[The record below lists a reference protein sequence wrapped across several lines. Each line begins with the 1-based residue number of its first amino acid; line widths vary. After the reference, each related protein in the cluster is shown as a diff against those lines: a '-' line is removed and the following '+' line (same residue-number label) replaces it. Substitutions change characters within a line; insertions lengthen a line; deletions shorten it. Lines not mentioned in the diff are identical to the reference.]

1 MNPMRMKRKI
11 NIFRIISQSRLRI
24 RLFIYR
30 RIRKIKIGK
39 NTYISPKAYIDHHK
53 SFSVEIGEN
62 CYITR
67 DCIILDHTQEK
78 QGGPLKIWGEI
89 QYGKVKIG
97 NNVFIGVKSVIMP
110 GVTIGDN
117 VIIGAMSLVTK
128 DIPSDVVAFGQ
139 PARVIKNID
148 EVINMKNCEK
158 ANE

>member
-1 MNPMRMKRKI
+1 MISTDMKRRI

-30 RIRKIKIGK
+30 RIRKIRIGE

-53 SFSVEIGEN
+53 SFSVEIGDN

-78 QGGPLKIWGEI
+78 QGGPLKLWGEI
-89 QYGKVKIG
+89 EYGSVKIG
-97 NNVFIGVKSVIMP
+97 NNVFVGVKSVIMP

-128 DIPSDVVAFGQ
+128 DIPSDVIAFGQ
-139 PARVIKNID
+139 PAKVIRSNDKI
-148 EVINMKNCEK
+148 IRIKI
-158 ANE
+158 

>member
-1 MNPMRMKRKI
+1 MKRRI
-11 NIFRIISQSRLRI
+11 NIFRIISQARLGV

-30 RIRKIKIGK
+30 RVRKIRIGE

-53 SFSVEIGEN
+53 SYSVEIGDN

-78 QGGPLKIWGEI
+78 QGGPLKLWGEI
-89 QYGKVKIG
+89 EYGKVKIG

-117 VIIGAMSLVTK
+117 VIIGATSLVTK

-139 PARVIKNID
+139 PAKVIKSID
-148 EVINMKNCEK
+148 EVIDRKKC
-158 ANE
+158 

>member
-1 MNPMRMKRKI
+1 MISKDMKRRKDI
-11 NIFRIISQSRLRI
+11 LRIISQSRLRI

-30 RIRKIKIGK
+30 RIRKIRIGK

-53 SFSVEIGEN
+53 NFSVEIGDN

-78 QGGPLKIWGEI
+78 QGGPMKLWGEI
-89 QYGKVKIG
+89 EYGRVKIG

-128 DIPSDVVAFGQ
+128 DIPSGVVAFGQ
-139 PARVIKNID
+139 PAKVIKSID
-148 EVINMKNCEK
+148 NVILKK
-158 ANE
+158 V

>member
-1 MNPMRMKRKI
+1 MNSMDMKRRI
-11 NIFRIISQSRLRI
+11 NILRIISQGRLRI

-30 RIRKIKIGK
+30 RIRKIRIGK

-53 SFSVEIGEN
+53 SFSVEIGDN

-78 QGGPLKIWGEI
+78 QGGPLKLWGEI
-89 QYGKVKIG
+89 EYGRVKIG
-97 NNVFIGVKSVIMP
+97 NNVFVGVKSVIMP

-128 DIPSDVVAFGQ
+128 DVPSNVIAFGQ
-139 PARVIKNID
+139 PAKVIKRID
-148 EVINMKNCEK
+148 NVISKK
-158 ANE
+158 V

>member
-1 MNPMRMKRKI
+1 MRKL
-11 NIFRIISQSRLRI
+11 NISRFISQSRLKS

-30 RIRKIKIGK
+30 NIWNIKIGK
-39 NTYISPKAYIDHHK
+39 NTYISPKAYLDHPRK
-53 SFSVEIGEN
+53 NSIEIGNN

-78 QGGPLKIWGEI
+78 QGGPLKLWGDVE
-89 QYGKVKIG
+89 YGKVKIG

-128 DIPSDVVAFGQ
+128 DIPPNVIAYGQ
-139 PARVIKNID
+139 PAKVVRNIEEVVRIK
-148 EVINMKNCEK
+148 K
-158 ANE
+158 

>member
-1 MNPMRMKRKI
+1 MKKRTGILRM
-11 NIFRIISQSRLRI
+11 ISQSRLKL
-24 RLFIYR
+24 RLFKYR
-30 RIRKIKIGK
+30 RIWKIRIGK

-53 SFSVEIGEN
+53 SYSVEIGDN

-78 QGGPLKIWGEI
+78 QGGPLKLWGEI
-89 QYGKVKIG
+89 EYGKVKIG

-128 DIPSDVVAFGQ
+128 NIPSNVIAFGQ
-139 PARVIKNID
+139 PAKVFRSID
-148 EVINMKNCEK
+148 LATMKKTEETEVKGE
-158 ANE
+158 